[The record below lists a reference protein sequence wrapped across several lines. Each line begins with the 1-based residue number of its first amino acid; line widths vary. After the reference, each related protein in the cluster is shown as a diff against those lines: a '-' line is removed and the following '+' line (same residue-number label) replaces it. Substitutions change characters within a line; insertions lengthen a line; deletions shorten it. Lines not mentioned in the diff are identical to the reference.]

1 MASVCAGLFF
11 RVCMATAVPALVKA
25 ELPPVS
31 GPTTGMPGRSTAI
44 AVGSAGAVNVARIG
58 ASAGYAGDVGS

>member
-1 MASVCAGLFF
+1 
-11 RVCMATAVPALVKA
+11 MATAVPALVKA